1 MAEQPQTAP
10 ILTVTWDTVIGARP
24 LSGGSYEEPPEY
36 EPVNLG
42 DAVVAQIV
50 ERLIGEIRKDIRKTV
65 LAAVQPAVEAE
76 VGAIVRETLTG
87 QIRRRNRW
95 GEVEGDPTTLRDML
109 ADDVANYLNEPA
121 KHWSS
126 DERKGGF
133 RQLLRAVVDETLSR
147 ELRKEVE
154 TAKAA
159 VRAQVAAKAA
169 EVFGDV
175 VKQATR

>member
-1 MAEQPQTAP
+1 MSDQPQTAP

-50 ERLIGEIRKDIRKTV
+50 ERLIGEVRKDIRKTV
-65 LAAVQPAVEAE
+65 LAAVQSAIEAE
-76 VGAIVRETLTG
+76 VSAVVREVLTG
-87 QIRRRNRW
+87 EIRRTNRW
-95 GEVEGDPTTLRDML
+95 GEKQGDPTTLRDML

-121 KHWSS
+121 KNWRS

-133 RQLLRAVVDETLSR
+133 RALLRDTVDETLSR
-147 ELRKEVE
+147 ELRTEVE
-154 TAKAA
+154 HAKAA